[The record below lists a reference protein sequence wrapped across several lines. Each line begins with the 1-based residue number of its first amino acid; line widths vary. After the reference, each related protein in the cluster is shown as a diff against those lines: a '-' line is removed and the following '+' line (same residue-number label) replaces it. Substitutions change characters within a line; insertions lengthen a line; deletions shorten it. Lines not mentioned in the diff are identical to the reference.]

1 MIIKNKI
8 TEGKIMVKPFL
19 KWAGGK
25 GQLLNEI
32 DNRLPVE
39 LKEGKIKKFVEPFI
53 GSGAVLFHVYEKYN
67 IDKFYIYDINP
78 ELINVYKS
86 IKYSVDKLIFFLQS
100 KESEFLPLE
109 QENRKIMYYE
119 LREKFNNDLA
129 NINFYE
135 VNEQNIERA
144 SEFIFFNRT
153 CFNGLFRVNKKGFF
167 NVPMGVYKRPKICD
181 IENLKEVHEV
191 LQKVEIHLG
200 DYKSCENIVD
210 AETFVYF
217 DPPYRPLNQTSAF
230 TSYSK
235 YDFTDENQVELANF
249 FFLLN
254 DKNAKL
260 MLSNSDPH
268 NIDENDNFFEEL
280 YEKEGIEIESVRAS
294 RMINS
299 KGSGRGKIS
308 ELLIRNYKI

>member
-1 MIIKNKI
+1 
-8 TEGKIMVKPFL
+8 MVKPFL

-25 GQLLNEI
+25 SQLLKVIES
-32 DNRLPVE
+32 RFPEE
-39 LKEGKIKKFVEPFI
+39 LKKGKIKKYVEPFI
-53 GSGAVLFHVYEKYN
+53 GSGAVLFHVFKHYDVKE
-67 IDKFYIYDINP
+67 FYIYDINP
-78 ELINVYKS
+78 ELINVYNS
-86 IKYSVDKLIFFLQS
+86 IKYSINELISLLNE
-100 KESEFLPLE
+100 KEKRFLPLN
-109 QENRKIMYYE
+109 QEERKVMYYD

-129 NINFYE
+129 SINFNE
-135 VNEQNIERA
+135 VNNKNVERA

-181 IENLKEVHEV
+181 AENLKKVHLV
-191 LQKVEIHLG
+191 LQNVEIYLG
-200 DYKSCENIVD
+200 DYKCCEKIVD
-210 AETFVYF
+210 EETFVYF

-235 YDFTDENQVELANF
+235 YSFTDENQKELANF
-249 FFLLN
+249 FFELN
-254 DKNAKL
+254 KKNAKL

-268 NIDENDNFFEEL
+268 NIDKNDDFFHDL
-280 YEKEGIEIESVRAS
+280 YGKEGIEIESVQAT

-299 KGSGRGKIS
+299 KGTGRGKIS